1 MTDLIDPDGER
12 LPIKLD
18 ATSNGEF
25 VPVPLD
31 ATGRAANRLA
41 QQWASENAKRRGVG
55 RRAFMVSACGSAS
68 TLLAFNAANAAAGR
82 TGGFFELNRVAAVDP
97 DAAHEQLGG
106 REFVFDV
113 QGHFVGRHGSLSSPR
128 AARRSC

>member
-1 MTDLIDPDGER
+1 MTHLTDPDGER

-41 QQWASENAKRRGVG
+41 RRWASENAKRRGVS
-55 RRAFMVSACGSAS
+55 RRDFMVSACELLGS
-68 TLLAFNAANAAAGR
+68 
-82 TGGFFELNRVAAVDP
+82 DP
-97 DAAHEQLGG
+97 DYILCDLVF
-106 REFVFDV
+106 FVFENSSTP
-113 QGHFVGRHGSLSSPR
+113 RHEATKAPT
-128 AARRSC
+128 ARGLEIIGIIGV